1 MDAAGFYGTGSANQP
16 LGIKNL
22 NGINAVPFTA
32 IQPTFAEIVQLET
45 EVSADNADVDSMA
58 YVANAKFR
66 GHCKTTEKFSGSSGA
81 TIWEQGGTVNGYVA
95 EITNQVADGDVF
107 HGNFADM
114 IAAMWGGLDLT
125 IDPYSNSKKGRLRIV
140 AFQDID
146 FAYRNVESFAYG
158 NKPA

>member
-1 MDAAGFYGTGSANQP
+1 MST
-16 LGIKNL
+16 I
-22 NGINAVPFTA
+22 
-32 IQPTFAEIVQLET
+32 
-45 EVSADNADVDSMA
+45 SMLREP
-58 YVANAKFR
+58 NMR
-66 GHCKTTEKFSGSSGA
+66 PRTMPSSG
-81 TIWEQGGTVNGYVA
+81 WWVNGYGA

-146 FAYRNVESFAYG
+146 YAYRNVESFAYG